1 MQLPT
6 IALLF
11 AALATLSLTASS
23 NESICR
29 SKSTRTSSQ
38 AYAAI
43 RAFCAR
49 TDLVAN
55 APYAMEGKYAGPNQI
70 GTHAFIAAKSKCPS
84 SSNWVPQKY
93 CLEQFYET
101 CAKGD
106 NAGHGRRSYGVGQC
120 QEFNLQV
127 R

>member
-6 IALLF
+6 TALL
-11 AALATLSLTASS
+11 LTTLTTLSLAASS
-23 NESICR
+23 KESICR
-29 SKSTRTSSQ
+29 AKS
-38 AYAAI
+38 I

-93 CLEQFYET
+93 CFEQFYET

-106 NAGHGRRSYGVGQC
+106 DKGRGRRSYGAGLC